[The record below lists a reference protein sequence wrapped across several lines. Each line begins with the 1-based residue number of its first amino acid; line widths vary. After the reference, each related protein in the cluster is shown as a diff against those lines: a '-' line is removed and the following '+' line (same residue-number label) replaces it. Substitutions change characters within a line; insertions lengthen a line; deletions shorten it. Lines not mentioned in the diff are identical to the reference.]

1 MSKVI
6 TASTVRNYFREDAKR
21 MESLPEAARASVAE
35 GARGRLHPEVIKAY
49 NVKRAKARRYTEG
62 ANAKVKGQ
70 AEANRKALAEAGIKV
85 GGRGPLSKEAKAF
98 LAQNKG

>member
-1 MSKVI
+1 MLPSQRVRVV
-6 TASTVRNYFREDAKR
+6 ASTPRSSRSCTA
-21 MESLPEAARASVAE
+21 
-35 GARGRLHPEVIKAY
+35 
-49 NVKRAKARRYTEG
+49 KRAKARRYTEG